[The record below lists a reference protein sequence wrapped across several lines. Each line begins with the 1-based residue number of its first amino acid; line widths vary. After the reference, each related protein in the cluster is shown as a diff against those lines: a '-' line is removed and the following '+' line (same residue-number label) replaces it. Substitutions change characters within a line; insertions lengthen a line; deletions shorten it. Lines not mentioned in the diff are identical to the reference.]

1 MNKCMICGR
10 EIPEDRHICLSC
22 EHTNELQTFRTEPK
36 TNGDRIRQMTDEEL
50 SEFLSLDMCS
60 MCSEHLNN
68 FDNCGEIDTCRK
80 GIMDWIKKEID

>member
-1 MNKCMICGR
+1 MMNKCMICGR

-50 SEFLSLDMCS
+50 GEFLALDMCS
-60 MCSEHLNN
+60 ICSECLS
-68 FDNCGEIDTCRK
+68 DTCGDTDTCKK
-80 GIMDWIKKEID
+80 GIMNWVKMEVD